1 MNDTNALSDIC
12 LCGSSHA
19 DDPDRA
25 LAHRRVFAP
34 DRPRLRAFRRAF
46 RRYRPYIALG
56 ILAVAIVVMNVIWI
70 GRVLS
75 RYLSMY

>member
-1 MNDTNALSDIC
+1 MGDTNALSDIC
-12 LCGSSHA
+12 PCGSSHA

-34 DRPRLRAFRRAF
+34 DRPRLRAFRR
-46 RRYRPYIALG
+46 YRTYIALG
-56 ILAVAIVVMNVIWI
+56 ILAIAIVVMNVIWI

-75 RYLSMY
+75 MYLRN

>member
-1 MNDTNALSDIC
+1 MSDANTHSDLC
-12 LCGSSHA
+12 PCGSSHA

-25 LAHRRVFAP
+25 RAHRQVFGP
-34 DRPRLRAFRRAF
+34 DRPRLRAF

>member
-1 MNDTNALSDIC
+1 MNDTNTLSDIC

-25 LAHRRVFAP
+25 LAHRRVFGP
-34 DRPRLRAFRRAF
+34 DRPRLRAF

-75 RYLSMY
+75 TY